1 MMKLILEDMKKLR
14 EEHINETMSRKEVKR
29 IMNNN
34 KLLVETKGDN
44 EEWVRLFDKG
54 DYYLVESSWR
64 IDGRFNDVWKA
75 KRLYE
80 NLVNELVADV

>member
-44 EEWVRLFDKG
+44 EEWVRLLDKG

-64 IDGRFNDVWKA
+64 IDGRFNDLLKA